1 MDPKRDSEIRKRL
14 LLRAGVIFAV
24 AWALR
29 FVYVLHLRGSPLADF
44 PVLDE
49 LYHVEWARALAAG
62 DWLGS
67 TVFFRAPLYPYLLGA
82 VFSVLGESLQAARLV
97 QATCTALTPVA
108 VYFLGRRMLG
118 EREAVLGSA
127 VAALYPLFV
136 YFSNELLIVSLVVL
150 LDVLLM
156 SALLRA
162 DESPSRGR
170 WFAAG
175 AVMGIS
181 AIARP
186 SVLVF
191 LPALFCWMWWRAGSA
206 SGEARA
212 SVRLLAPSAAFKV
225 GAARFAVVLLGVAA
239 AVLPVTLRNY
249 VVERDFVP
257 IASQGGIN
265 FFIGNNSTSD
275 GASAVLPVLGE
286 SWENEDAV
294 RVAEFHRGRDLKPSE
309 VSDFWYERGRE
320 FLLGSPGAAA
330 GLYVRKFVL
339 FWDSFEL
346 ANNKDIYF
354 FGGMSPVFRWLRWL
368 NFGIMAPLAVLGMF
382 FTVRRNKAAMLAA
395 LFILSYM
402 AGVLLFFVNA
412 RFRLPIVPFL
422 ILFASAAVLRLCG
435 LAARGKVKEL
445 LLALLALAGIGL
457 FVNHDFYNT
466 HAGDRAQTHMT
477 LGRASAAQG
486 MHEDAVREYRRA
498 IEISPGYAKAYN
510 SMGLAL
516 EELGRGDEALSAY
529 LSSAEKDSSLAS
541 VRNNIGSFLLGRG
554 EVAEAMTWFEEAI
567 ALDQYMEQAHMNL
580 SMVLAQEGDL
590 ARAEYHLKCA
600 VTADPRFKEAWDA
613 LGRVFEE
620 TGRFPEAAG
629 AYARAVEVDPTYA
642 QARHDLG
649 VVLAMA
655 GRYEEALRELE
666 EARRLSPND
675 PGIAANLARLREL
688 MAARR
693 GG

>member
-1 MDPKRDSEIRKRL
+1 MVPKRDAEIRKRL

-24 AWALR
+24 AWVLR
-29 FVYVLHLRGSPLADF
+29 FVYVLHLRGSPLAGF
-44 PVLDE
+44 PILDE

-67 TVFFRAPLYPYLLGA
+67 TVFFRAPLYPYLLGL

-108 VYFLGRRMLG
+108 VYFLGRRMFG
-118 EREAVLGSA
+118 EREALLGAA
-127 VAALYPLFV
+127 VAALYPLFL

-162 DESPSRGR
+162 DESPGRGR

-191 LPALFCWMWWRAGSA
+191 LPALFCWMWWRARST
-206 SGEARA
+206 SGEAG
-212 SVRLLAPSAAFKV
+212 APVELPAAFKA
-225 GAARFAVVLLGVAA
+225 GAARFAVVVLGVAA
-239 AVLPVTLRNY
+239 VILPVTLRNY
-249 VVERDFVP
+249 AVERDFVP

-265 FFIGNNSTSD
+265 FFIGNNSASD

-294 RVAEFHRGRDLKPSE
+294 RIAESQLGRDLKPSE
-309 VSDFWYERGRE
+309 VSGFWYARGRE
-320 FLLGSPGAAA
+320 FLLGNPGAAA
-330 GLYVRKFVL
+330 RLYVRKFVL
-339 FWDSFEL
+339 FWDNYEL

-354 FGGMSPVFRWLRWL
+354 FGRMSPVFRWLRWL
-368 NFGIMAPLAVLGMF
+368 NFGIIAPLAVLGMF
-382 FTVRRNKAAMLAA
+382 FTARRNKAAMLAT
-395 LFILSYM
+395 LFVLSYM

-412 RFRLPIVPFL
+412 RFRLPLVPFL
-422 ILFASAAVLRLCG
+422 LLFASAAVLRLCG

-445 LLALLALAGIGL
+445 AVALLALAGIGL
-457 FVNHDFYNT
+457 FVNHDFYDT
-466 HAGDRAQTHMT
+466 HVGDRAQTHMT

-486 MHEDAVREYRRA
+486 MYENAVREYRRA

-516 EELGRGDEALSAY
+516 EELGRSDEALSAY

-554 EVAEAMTWFEEAI
+554 EVAEAKAWFEEAI
-567 ALDQYMEQAHMNL
+567 ALDQYTEQAHMNL
-580 SMVLAQEGDL
+580 SLVLAQEGDL
-590 ARAEYHLKCA
+590 ERAEYHLKCA
-600 VTADPRFKEAWDA
+600 VTADPRFTEAWDA

-620 TGRFPEAAG
+620 TGRLPEAAG
-629 AYARAVEVDPTYA
+629 AYARAVEIDPTYA

-649 VVLAMA
+649 VILAMA

-688 MAARR
+688 MAARS

>member
-1 MDPKRDSEIRKRL
+1 MVPKRDAEIRKRL

-24 AWALR
+24 AWVLR
-29 FVYVLHLRGSPLADF
+29 FVYVLHLRGSPLAGF
-44 PVLDE
+44 PILDE

-67 TVFFRAPLYPYLLGA
+67 TVFFRAPLYPYLLGL

-108 VYFLGRRMLG
+108 VYFLGRRMFG
-118 EREAVLGSA
+118 EREALLGAA
-127 VAALYPLFV
+127 VAALYPLFL

-162 DESPSRGR
+162 DESPGRGR

-181 AIARP
+181 GIARP

-191 LPALFCWMWWRAGSA
+191 LPALFCWMWWRARST
-206 SGEARA
+206 SGEAG
-212 SVRLLAPSAAFKV
+212 APVELPAAFKA
-225 GAARFAVVLLGVAA
+225 GAARFAVVVLGVAA
-239 AVLPVTLRNY
+239 VILPVTLRNY
-249 VVERDFVP
+249 AVERDFVP

-265 FFIGNNSTSD
+265 FFIGNNSASD

-294 RVAEFHRGRDLKPSE
+294 RIAESQLGRDLKPSE
-309 VSDFWYERGRE
+309 VSGFWYGRGRE
-320 FLLGSPGAAA
+320 FLLGNPGAAA
-330 GLYVRKFVL
+330 RLYVRKFVL
-339 FWDSFEL
+339 FWDSYEL

-354 FGGMSPVFRWLRWL
+354 FGRMSPVFRWLRWL

-382 FTVRRNKAAMLAA
+382 FTARRNKAATLAML
-395 LFILSYM
+395 FVLSYT

-412 RFRLPIVPFL
+412 RFRLPLVPFL
-422 ILFASAAVLRLCG
+422 LLFASAAVLRLCG
-435 LAARGKVKEL
+435 LAARGRVKEL
-445 LLALLALAGIGL
+445 AVALLALAGIGL
-457 FVNHDFYNT
+457 FVNHDFYDT
-466 HAGDRAQTHMT
+466 HVGDRAQTHMT

-486 MHEDAVREYRRA
+486 MYENAVREYRRA

-516 EELGRGDEALSAY
+516 EELGRSDEALSAY

-554 EVAEAMTWFEEAI
+554 EVAEAKAWFEEAI
-567 ALDQYMEQAHMNL
+567 ALDQYTEQAHMNL
-580 SMVLAQEGDL
+580 SLVLAQEGDL
-590 ARAEYHLKCA
+590 ERAEYHLKCA
-600 VTADPRFKEAWDA
+600 VMADPRFTEAWDA

-620 TGRFPEAAG
+620 TGRLPEAAG
-629 AYARAVEVDPTYA
+629 AYARAVEIDPTYA

-649 VVLAMA
+649 VILAMA

-688 MAARR
+688 MAARS

>member
-1 MDPKRDSEIRKRL
+1 
-14 LLRAGVIFAV
+14 
-24 AWALR
+24 AL
-29 FVYVLHLRGSPLADF
+29 
-44 PVLDE
+44 
-49 LYHVEWARALAAG
+49 
-62 DWLGS
+62 
-67 TVFFRAPLYPYLLGA
+67 
-82 VFSVLGESLQAARLV
+82 
-97 QATCTALTPVA
+97 
-108 VYFLGRRMLG
+108 
-118 EREAVLGSA
+118 LGSA
-127 VAALYPLFV
+127 VAALYPLFI
-136 YFSNELLIVSLVVL
+136 YFSNELLIVSLIVL
-150 LDVLLM
+150 LDVLVV
-156 SALLRA
+156 SVLLRA
-162 DESPSRGR
+162 DESPRRGR

-175 AVMGIS
+175 ALMGTS

-191 LPALFCWMWWRAGSA
+191 LPALFCWMWWRARSA
-206 SGEARA
+206 SGEACV
-212 SVRLLAPSAAFKV
+212 SVQRPRSSAALKV
-225 GAARFAVVLLGVAA
+225 GAARFAIVVLGVAA
-239 AVLPVTLRNY
+239 VVLPVTLRNY
-249 VVERDFVP
+249 VVGRDFVP

-275 GASAVLPVLGE
+275 GASAVMPVLGE
-286 SWENEDAV
+286 SWENEDVV
-294 RVAEFHRGRDLKPSE
+294 RVAETHRGRTLRPSE
-309 VSDFWYERGRE
+309 VSGFWYEKGRE
-320 FLLGSPGAAA
+320 FLAENPGAAA
-330 GLYVRKFVL
+330 GLYVRKFAL
-339 FWDSFEL
+339 FWDSYEL

-368 NFGIMAPLAVLGMF
+368 GFGVVGPLAVLGMF
-382 FTVRRNKAAMLAA
+382 LTVRRNGAAMLVM
-395 LFILSYM
+395 LFVLSYM

-412 RFRLPIVPFL
+412 RFRLPVVPFL
-422 ILFASAAVLRLCG
+422 LLFASAAVLRLG
-435 LAARGKVKEL
+435 EMAARGRVKEFL
-445 LLALLALAGIGL
+445 IAVLALAGIGL
-457 FVNHDFYNT
+457 FVNHDFYDT

-498 IEISPGYAKAYN
+498 IEISPRYAKAYN

-529 LSSAEKDSSLAS
+529 LASAEKDSSLAS

-554 EVAEAMTWFEEAI
+554 EVAEAAAWFEEAI

>member
-1 MDPKRDSEIRKRL
+1 MVSKRDVEIRRKL
-14 LLRAGVIFAV
+14 FLRAGVIFAV
-24 AWALR
+24 AWTLR
-29 FVYVLHLRGSPLADF
+29 FIYVLQLRGSPLADF
-44 PVLDE
+44 PILDE

-67 TVFFRAPLYPYLLGA
+67 AVFFRAPLYPYLLGV

-97 QATCTALTPVA
+97 QVTCTALTPVA
-108 VYFLGRRMLG
+108 VYFLGRRLFG
-118 EREAVLGSA
+118 EKEALLGSA
-127 VAALYPLFV
+127 VAALYPLFL

-150 LDVLLM
+150 LDVLLV

-162 DESPSRGR
+162 DESPGHGR

-175 AVMGIS
+175 AVMGMS

-186 SVLVF
+186 SVLAF
-191 LPALFCWMWWRAGSA
+191 LPALFCWMWWRARST
-206 SGEARA
+206 SGETGA
-212 SVRLLAPSAAFKV
+212 SARLLAPSAAFRV
-225 GAARFAVVLLGVAA
+225 GAARFAVVVLGVAA
-239 AVLPVTLRNY
+239 VVLPVTLRNY
-249 VVERDFVP
+249 AVERDFVP

-265 FFIGNNSTSD
+265 FFIGNNATSD

-294 RVAEFHRGRDLKPSE
+294 RIAESRLGRDLKPSE
-309 VSDFWYERGRE
+309 VSGFWYGKGRE
-320 FLLGSPGAAA
+320 FLLENPGAAVR
-330 GLYVRKFVL
+330 LYARKFVL
-339 FWDSFEL
+339 FWDSYEL

-354 FGGMSPVFRWLRWL
+354 FGGMSPVFRWLGWL
-368 NFGIMAPLAVLGMF
+368 SFGIMAPLAVLGMF
-382 FTVRRNKAAMLAA
+382 FTARRNKAAMLVV
-395 LFILSYM
+395 LFVLSYM

-412 RFRLPIVPFL
+412 RFRLPVVPFL

-445 LLALLALAGIGL
+445 LVALLALAGIGL
-457 FVNHDFYNT
+457 FVNHDFYDT

-477 LGRASAAQG
+477 LGRASAAKG
-486 MHEDAVREYRRA
+486 MHENAVREYRRA

-516 EELGRGDEALSAY
+516 EELGRSDEALSAY
-529 LSSAEKDSSLAS
+529 LSSAERDSSLAS

-554 EVAEAMTWFEEAI
+554 EAAEAKAWFEEAI

-580 SMVLAQEGDL
+580 SLVLAHEGDL
-590 ARAEYHLKCA
+590 EQAEYHLKCA

-620 TGRFPEAAG
+620 TGRLPEAAG
-629 AYARAVEVDPTYA
+629 AYARAVEIDSTYA

-649 VVLAMA
+649 VVLAMT

-688 MAARR
+688 MTARR

>member
-1 MDPKRDSEIRKRL
+1 
-14 LLRAGVIFAV
+14 
-24 AWALR
+24 
-29 FVYVLHLRGSPLADF
+29 
-44 PVLDE
+44 
-49 LYHVEWARALAAG
+49 
-62 DWLGS
+62 
-67 TVFFRAPLYPYLLGA
+67 
-82 VFSVLGESLQAARLV
+82 
-97 QATCTALTPVA
+97 
-108 VYFLGRRMLG
+108 
-118 EREAVLGSA
+118 
-127 VAALYPLFV
+127 
-136 YFSNELLIVSLVVL
+136 
-150 LDVLLM
+150 
-156 SALLRA
+156 
-162 DESPSRGR
+162 
-170 WFAAG
+170 
-175 AVMGIS
+175 
-181 AIARP
+181 
-186 SVLVF
+186 
-191 LPALFCWMWWRAGSA
+191 
-206 SGEARA
+206 
-212 SVRLLAPSAAFKV
+212 
-225 GAARFAVVLLGVAA
+225 
-239 AVLPVTLRNY
+239 VTLRNY

-320 FLLGSPGAAA
+320 FLLGSPGAAT

>member
-1 MDPKRDSEIRKRL
+1 MALRHDAESRRRL
-14 LLRAGVIFAV
+14 LLTAGIIFAV

-67 TVFFRAPLYPYLLGA
+67 AAFFRAPLYPYLLGV

-97 QATCTALTPVA
+97 QAACAAVTPVA
-108 VYFLGRRMLG
+108 VYFLGRRMFG
-118 EREAVLGSA
+118 EREALLGSA
-127 VAALYPLFV
+127 LAALYPLFI

-150 LDVLLM
+150 LDVLLI
-156 SALLRA
+156 STLLRA

-175 AVMGIS
+175 AVMGVS

-186 SVLVF
+186 SVVVF
-191 LPALFCWMWWRAGSA
+191 LPALFCWMWWRARTN
-206 SGEARA
+206 SGGARA
-212 SVRLLAPSAAFKV
+212 SVRRLAPSAAFKV
-225 GAARFAVVLLGVAA
+225 GAARFAVVVLGVAA

-249 VVERDFVP
+249 AVERDFVP

-265 FFIGNNSTSD
+265 FFIGNNSASD

-294 RVAEFHRGRDLKPSE
+294 RIAESQLGRELRPSE
-309 VSDFWYERGRE
+309 VSGFWYGKGRE
-320 FLLGSPGAAA
+320 FLLGSPGDAAR
-330 GLYVRKFVL
+330 LYVRKFVL

-354 FGGMSPVFRWLRWL
+354 FGRMSPVFRWLSWL
-368 NFGIMAPLAVLGMF
+368 SFGIVAPLAILGMF
-382 FTVRRNKAAMLAA
+382 LTVRKNTAAMLAM
-395 LFILSYM
+395 FFVLSYM

-412 RFRLPIVPFL
+412 RFRLPVIPFL
-422 ILFASAAVLRLCG
+422 LLFASAAVFRLG
-435 LAARGKVKEL
+435 KLAVRGKVKEL
-445 LLALLALAGIGL
+445 SIALLALAGIGL
-457 FVNHDFYNT
+457 FVNHDFYDT
-466 HAGDRAQTHMT
+466 HVGDRAQTHMT
-477 LGRASAAQG
+477 LGRASAARG
-486 MHEDAVREYRRA
+486 IHEDAVNEYRRA

-510 SMGLAL
+510 SLGLAL

-529 LSSAEKDSSLAS
+529 LSAAEKDSSLAS

-554 EVAEAMTWFEEAI
+554 ETAEAMAWFEEAI

-590 ARAEYHLKCA
+590 EQAEYHLKCA

-613 LGRVFEE
+613 LGRVLEE

-629 AYARAVEVDPTYA
+629 AYARAVEIDPTYA

-649 VVLAMA
+649 VILAMA